1 MFIANADNESGYV
14 IRLIMD
20 ERNVFDCSEIGFYD
34 PYTMMIDFDKFAGM
48 FVLNDDS
55 ISFELDPL
63 RNNLSFMYFDFTMSA
78 MFYYAGGY

>member
-1 MFIANADNESGYV
+1 
-14 IRLIMD
+14 
-20 ERNVFDCSEIGFYD
+20 
-34 PYTMMIDFDKFAGM
+34 MMIDFDKFAGM